1 MPVKHTSEPVGAS
14 KWRRPRVSSYEPLR
28 EAALRFCPPYEL
40 LDESR
45 GRLRIKLRD
54 PQGRRPDL
62 SLSHRNERRLFLK
75 ANYLHIGCTVPGD
88 GPPVD
93 GKISFKFRGWF
104 SRQRA
109 VAAWTHKVP
118 GGEEWLHL
126 LRDPL
131 GRGVEMIQ
139 AVQLLRIDWS
149 VRRQVWRLDLE
160 TLSGSMMSGITAMLP
175 IAVPFDREEATGVI
189 AVIDALAATRG

>member
-1 MPVKHTSEPVGAS
+1 MSGRVGAS
-14 KWRRPRVSSYEPLR
+14 KWRRPRISSFEPLR
-28 EAALRFCPPYEL
+28 EAALRFCPPYEF
-40 LDESR
+40 LDEAR

-93 GKISFKFRGWF
+93 GELAFKFRGWF

-109 VAAWTHKVP
+109 DVAWTREVP
-118 GGEEWLHL
+118 GGEEWLHR

-131 GRGVEMIQ
+131 GRSVAMIQ
-139 AVQLLRIDWS
+139 ALQSLRIAWS
-149 VRRQVWRLDLE
+149 PRRGAWRIDLE
-160 TLSGSMMSGITAMLP
+160 TLSGSMLSGITAVLP
-175 IAVPFDREEATGVI
+175 IAVPFDREEAAGVI
-189 AVIDALAATRG
+189 AVIDTLAATGR

>member
-1 MPVKHTSEPVGAS
+1 MPPTVSGRVGAS
-14 KWRRPRVSSYEPLR
+14 KWRRPRISSHEPLR

-40 LDESR
+40 LDEAK

-62 SLSHRNERRLFLK
+62 SLSHRNERRIFLK

-93 GKISFKFRGWF
+93 AQIAFKFRGWF
-104 SRQRA
+104 SNQRA
-109 VAAWTHKVP
+109 HLSWTHEVP
-118 GGEEWLHL
+118 NGEDWLNP

-131 GRGVEMIQ
+131 VRAVARIQ

-149 VRRQVWRLDLE
+149 PRRGTWRFDLE
-160 TLSGSMMSGITAMLP
+160 TLSGSVMSGITAMLP
-175 IAVPFDREEATGVI
+175 IAVPFDREEAEGVV
-189 AVIDALAATRG
+189 AVVDALAATRS

>member
-1 MPVKHTSEPVGAS
+1 M
-14 KWRRPRVSSYEPLR
+14 
-28 EAALRFCPPYEL
+28 RFCPPYEL

-54 PQGRRPDL
+54 PQGRPDL

-88 GPPVD
+88 GPPAD
-93 GKISFKFRGWF
+93 GQISFKFRGWF

-109 VAAWTHKVP
+109 VAAWTHQVP
-118 GGEEWLHL
+118 GGDEWLHR

-131 GRGVEMIQ
+131 GKGVVMIQ

-149 VRRQVWRLDLE
+149 ARRQVWRLDLE
-160 TLSGSMMSGITAMLP
+160 TLSGSMMSGITAVLP
-175 IAVPFDREEATGVI
+175 IAVPFDREEAAGVI